1 MRSIDQSQEV
11 LPGENPEQYDE
22 EFEQNQVVL
31 KLARNGISA
40 RLNMVDTDKVDFH
53 ENSQLEGT
61 IKRQLVDSLKKEG
74 HRSSDI
80 QWAIGSLGK
89 TNLPPADITEQIRY
103 TKRDIEELYNN
114 NTMPYVDSN
123 DIIKADPNIYS
134 GNFSYSDKKRHGQVL
149 GQEQKIEALKGY
161 IKEISVARELQGLTI
176 HGKLEKRWSVQ
187 KWLAGKCDVFD
198 QKNRLNSYAAAKLGK

>member
-80 QWAIGSLGK
+80 
-89 TNLPPADITEQIRY
+89 
-103 TKRDIEELYNN
+103 
-114 NTMPYVDSN
+114 
-123 DIIKADPNIYS
+123 
-134 GNFSYSDKKRHGQVL
+134 
-149 GQEQKIEALKGY
+149 
-161 IKEISVARELQGLTI
+161 
-176 HGKLEKRWSVQ
+176 
-187 KWLAGKCDVFD
+187 
-198 QKNRLNSYAAAKLGK
+198 